1 VIRKT
6 IFWIHLA
13 CGAAAGLVILVMA
26 ATGTALMYQR
36 QMQYWADT
44 RHFGFEPAP
53 DQARAPAA
61 RLIEAAELA
70 DPSETPATALAY
82 RRHPAAPAEVTIGRR
97 TIYVNPY
104 TAAVY
109 GEGTGTRVRAVFAA
123 ITSWHRYLAQAG
135 AHRDRGRA
143 VTGGANLL
151 FLALVL
157 SGMYLWWPSSLTWT
171 RVRQVVWLRRRL
183 PSKARHFNWHNT
195 LGFWS
200 ALPLAFIVSS
210 GVVLSYPWASNL
222 VYRVMGEA
230 PPPPGR
236 PRAAGPPRTPPAGPR
251 MTERAGDIDLD
262 TLLEGAM
269 AVRPDWTILTL
280 RLPVSRSAPAV
291 LTVDEG
297 TGGQPQYRGTL
308 TVASSTGAV
317 LEWEGF
323 SSQTPGRRARS
334 WLRFIHTGEAG
345 GLAGQTLAGLASFAA
360 VILVYT
366 GLSLAWKWTSEVFL
380 RKA

>member
-1 VIRKT
+1 VIRR
-6 IFWIHLA
+6 ILFWIHLA
-13 CGAAAGLVILVMA
+13 CGATAGVVILVMA
-26 ATGTALMYQR
+26 ATGTALTYQR
-36 QMQYWADT
+36 QVQYWADT
-44 RHFGFEPAP
+44 RHFLVEPAP
-53 DQARAPAA
+53 GQVRAPAA

-70 DPSETPATALAY
+70 DPSGTPATAVAY
-82 RRHPAAPAEVTIGRR
+82 RRDPAAPAAVTIGRR

-109 GEGTGTRVRAVFAA
+109 GEGTGTRARAVFAA
-123 ITSWHRYLAQAG
+123 ITSWHRYLAQTG

-143 VTGGANLL
+143 VTGAANLL
-151 FLALVL
+151 FLTLVL

-171 RVRQVVWLRRRL
+171 RVRQVVWFRRRL

-222 VYRVMGEA
+222 VYRVMGVA

-236 PRAAGPPRTPPAGPR
+236 PRAAEPPRGA
-251 MTERAGDIDLD
+251 ERAAGDIDLD
-262 TLLEGAM
+262 ALLQCAM
-269 AVRPDWTILTL
+269 DVRPGWTILTL
-280 RLPVSRSAPAV
+280 RLPVSRSTPAV

-317 LEWEGF
+317 LAWEDF

-345 GLAGQTLAGLASFAA
+345 GLAGQTLAGLVSFAA

-366 GLSLAWKWTSEVFL
+366 GLSLALKRTSEVHF
-380 RKA
+380 